1 MEKLL
6 RKSLV
11 IPFLFMAFG
20 LLSCDDDDWRM
31 EERLVGEWVYYY
43 EDRDMI
49 EEERFVF
56 TPDGRW
62 SSTYYYSDVWGKR
75 DSRIDGGYFEVDY
88 GRLKLY
94 SNYFDDILIFDV
106 EFRGNRLYLWD
117 GNVELEYIRYR

>member
-20 LLSCDDDDWRM
+20 LVSCDNDDWRM

-49 EEERFVF
+49 EEERFCF
-56 TPDGRW
+56 TREGLW
-62 SSTYYYSDVWGKR
+62 TSTYYYDDIWGPSVTR
-75 DSRIDGGYFEVDY
+75 VDGGYFEVEL

-94 SNYFDDILIFDV
+94 SSYYDDIRVFDV
-106 EFRGNRLYLWD
+106 EFRGNRLYLWNGD
-117 GNVELEYIRYR
+117 VEMEYIRYR